1 MTQANRLDDAYAR
14 LAKAL
19 ETLESVVAQRLE
31 DELTTADL
39 EEELAVMQDDR
50 SRLAFELDAAL
61 ARAGALEKTKGEVL
75 RRIDRASASVS
86 AALGGL
92 QGARG
97 AGEPPQGG
105 E

>member
-1 MTQANRLDDAYAR
+1 MTQANRLDDAYTR

-19 ETLESVVAQRLE
+19 EALESIVAQRLE

-75 RRIDRASASVS
+75 RRVERASASVA
-86 AALGGL
+86 AALGGPK
-92 QGARG
+92 GAPG